1 MRPTQKPIPKRAL
14 VVVDVQ
20 NDFISGS
27 LALSKCPAGEDGEA
41 VVPVI
46 NTLQKRHCFDLT
58 VFTLD
63 WHPENHCS
71 FVNNVNQWC
80 DNSVAQSKPGVYTT
94 VCMAGGQSQTLWP
107 SHCVANSWGA
117 ALHPDMVV
125 MPEDVIVKKGVRPDL
140 DSYSA
145 FFDNAHRNQTELDRF
160 VFTTMTLAS
169 FSLAINYSILKAAD
183 IEEVYVCG
191 LATDICVRFT
201 AEDSAGLG
209 YKTYIID
216 DASRGVNPH
225 DIEDTQLQLP
235 KAGITFLALD
245 DVLALA

>member
-1 MRPTQKPIPKRAL
+1 MPKRAL

-27 LALSKCPAGEDGEA
+27 LALAKCPAGEDGEA

-46 NTLQKRHCFDLT
+46 NTLQTRHCFDLT

-71 FVNNVNQWC
+71 FVNNVSLWC
-80 DNSVAQSKPGVYTT
+80 GNAVVESKPGVYDT
-94 VCMAGGQSQTLWP
+94 VCMTDGQSQTLWP
-107 SHCVANSWGA
+107 SHCVVDTWGS
-117 ALHPDMVV
+117 ALHPGLIV
-125 MPEDVIVKKGVRPDL
+125 MPEDVIVKKGIRPDL

-145 FFDNAHRNQTELDRF
+145 FFDNAHRNQTELDRLVVCSVIVQSLLHMIF
-160 VFTTMTLAS
+160 AS
-169 FSLAINYSILKAAD
+169 VLRAAG

-209 YKTYIID
+209 YKTFIID
-216 DASRGVNPH
+216 DASRGVSPI
-225 DIEDTQLQLP
+225 DIENTRSQLP
-235 KAGITFLALD
+235 KAGITFLTLD
-245 DVLALA
+245 NVLGLV